1 MDKPLIIQSDR
12 TILVEVNNPSYL
24 DVREFLGVFA
34 EMLKSPEYIHTYR
47 ITSISLWNA
56 ASCNVN
62 SKKIIDFLN
71 KYSKYP
77 IPNSFINDIEDEFS
91 AFGKVIMEKDEFGLY
106 LKAKDSETHSKLIF
120 YEGIGEYV
128 RIVKKEKIYISNT
141 ARGDIKQ
148 KLIEIGLPVKDLAGY
163 TAGTPLKVEIDKK
176 NLKLRP
182 YQKEAVSIFH
192 ANGSSEGGS
201 GVVVMP
207 CGAGK
212 TIVGIAAM
220 CKIKMNTLILT
231 TNTTALKQWKREIVE
246 KTNLNKNE
254 IGEYS
259 GDKKDIK
266 PVTVATYQIVTY
278 RKSKKDSFKYFEV
291 FDASNWGLIIYD
303 EVHLLPAP
311 IFRAVSSLQSRRRL
325 GLTATLVREDG
336 KEKDVFAL
344 IGPKKFDIPWKELE
358 KIGFIAEASCI
369 EIRVPL
375 AESIKL
381 DYSLANNRK
390 AFRIASENPEKLNL
404 VKSLIKKHS
413 NDNIIIIGQ
422 YLKQL
427 KEISTLFDI
436 PIITGSTPQ
445 NTRDKLF
452 HQFKTG
458 EIKKLAV
465 SKVANFAVDLPDA
478 NIAIQISG
486 TFGSRQE
493 EAQRLGRI
501 LRPKD
506 ENNKCIFYT
515 IVTDKSVEVNFARNR
530 QIFLSEQGYRYSIEN
545 GENYELFWV
554 VVGTRLYFL

>member
-12 TILVEVNNPSYL
+12 TILVEVNNPAYL
-24 DVREFLGVFA
+24 QVREFLGVFS
-34 EMLKSPEYIHTYR
+34 EMVKSPEHIHTYR

-56 ASCNVN
+56 ASCNI
-62 SKKIIDFLN
+62 KINTILDFLKN
-71 KYSKYP
+71 YSKYP
-77 IPNSFINDIEDEFS
+77 IPHAFIIDIEEEFQ
-91 AFGKVIMEKDEFGLY
+91 AFGKVIMEKDEKGLY
-106 LKAKDSETHSKLIF
+106 VKALDTETHRKLIF

-128 RIVKKEKIYISNT
+128 REVKGDKIYIE
-141 ARGDIKQ
+141 AARRGDVKQ

-163 TAGTPLKVEIDKK
+163 SAGTHLNIELDKN
-176 NLKLRP
+176 NLRLRK
-182 YQKEAVSIFH
+182 YQEEAVSIFH
-192 ANGSSEGGS
+192 AKGSVEGGS
-201 GVVVMP
+201 GVIVMP

-212 TIVGIAAM
+212 TIVGIATM
-220 CKIKMNTLILT
+220 VNVKMNTLILT
-231 TNTTALKQWKREIVE
+231 TNTTALKQWKRELIE
-246 KTNLNKNE
+246 KTSLNE
-254 IGEYS
+254 EDIGEYS
-259 GDKKDIK
+259 GSQKDIK

-278 RKSKKDSFKYFEV
+278 RKSKNDTFKYFEI
-291 FDASNWGLIIYD
+291 FDAKNWGLIIYD

-344 IGPKKFDIPWKELE
+344 IGPKKYDIPWKDLE
-358 KIGFIAEASCI
+358 KIGFIAEATCI
-369 EIRVPL
+369 EIRIPI
-375 AESIKL
+375 AEIVKM
-381 DYSLANNRK
+381 DYSLANNRT
-390 AFRIASENPEKLNL
+390 AFRIASENPTKLKV
-404 VKSLIKKHS
+404 VKYLISKHS

-427 KEISTLFDI
+427 KIISSLFNI

-445 NTRDKLF
+445 NLRDKLF
-452 HQFKTG
+452 NEFKTG
-458 EIKKLAV
+458 VIKKLAV

-506 ENNKCIFYT
+506 DDNRCIFYT
-515 IVTDKSVEVNFARNR
+515 LVTDKTVEVNFARNR

-545 GENYELFWV
+545 GENYGVF
-554 VVGTRLYFL
+554 